1 MSWPLFDLLQR
12 KSGPKTQPLDLFLD
26 FVAERGLELYPAQ
39 EEAILELYSGKN
51 VILNTPTGS
60 GKSLVAA
67 ALHFQSMAEGRRSIY
82 TCPIKALANEKFLA
96 LCKDFGP
103 DQVGMITGD
112 ATVNPDA
119 SIICCTAEI
128 LSNFAL
134 RYGEAAGYHDIII
147 DEFHYYSDRDRGVA
161 WQIPL
166 LTLSKS
172 RFLLMSATLGETEF
186 FEQKLT
192 ELTGSETVV
201 VRSTQ
206 RPVPLDFRYSE
217 RPLYFA
223 IQELIA
229 GGLSPI
235 YLVSFAQRECAEE
248 AQNLLSVDFC
258 TKDEKRKITEE
269 LEGVNFRTPYGK
281 DLQRLLK
288 HGVGLHH
295 AGLLPRY
302 RVLVEKLAQKGLLK
316 VICGT
321 DTLGVGVNVPIRT
334 VLFTKLCKYDGQKT
348 TLLSVR
354 DFQQISGRAGR
365 KGYDNFGTVVVQ
377 APEHV
382 IENKG
387 MEEKAA
393 NDPKKAKKMVK
404 KKPPEKGYLPWDKAT
419 MDKLSGG
426 SPEALVSRF
435 QVTHAMILNVLSREG
450 TRNCSA
456 LRDLIRRSHES
467 EEQKKRHGK
476 LAFQLFRSLWER
488 GIVDLRN
495 LQVNV
500 DLQHDF
506 SLHQTLSLYLIDT
519 IALVD
524 RESEEYALNLLT
536 LVEAILENPD
546 LILRRQVDKMKNL
559 RMAEMRAEG
568 LEYEERM
575 EELEKVEYP
584 KPHREFIYQ
593 TWNTFAAAHPWVGQD
608 NIRPKSIVRE
618 MFENFL
624 SFHDYIKEYALERVE
639 GLLLRYLSETY
650 KVLVQTVPDA
660 ARTDEVDGIIDY
672 LGGML
677 RDVDSSLVE
686 EWEKLRDPA
695 WVTPVSDRE
704 DRLALEEAL
713 RKQKKAQLIAIRNEV
728 FRVIRLL
735 GFGQYDEAAALVGAD
750 PKELETPMEQF
761 FTDHQAVLLTPN
773 ARALKFSRIQESE
786 EGVFSVAQTLVDPE
800 EKNDWR
806 ILLEVRLG
814 KAPGERMV
822 LRFLEL
828 SEI

>member
-1 MSWPLFDLLQR
+1 MTWPLFDLLSRR
-12 KSGPKTQPLDLFLD
+12 KSEPQTQPLDLFLD
-26 FVAERGLELYPAQ
+26 FVTERGLELYPAQ

-119 SIICCTAEI
+119 PIICCTAEI

-134 RYGEAAGYHDIII
+134 RYGSDTPFFDIII

-186 FEQKLT
+186 FEKKLT
-192 ELTGSETVV
+192 ELNRLETVV
-201 VRSTQ
+201 VRSTK
-206 RPVPLDFRYSE
+206 RPVPLDFQYSD
-217 RPLYFA
+217 RPLHFK
-223 IQELIA
+223 IQELIKS
-229 GGLSPI
+229 GLSPI

-258 TKDEKRKITEE
+258 TKEEKRRIAEE
-269 LEGVNFRTPYGK
+269 LEGVNFQTPYGK

-348 TLLSVR
+348 TILSVR

-365 KGYDNFGTVVVQ
+365 KGYDDFGTVVVQ

-382 IENKG
+382 IENMG
-387 MEEKAA
+387 MNEKAA
-393 NDPKKAKKMVK
+393 GDPKKAKKMVK
-404 KKPPEKGYLPWDKAT
+404 KKPPEKGYLPWDKLTMEKLAT
-419 MDKLSGG
+419 GI
-426 SPEALVSRF
+426 PEALTSRF

-450 TRNCSA
+450 TRNCNA
-456 LRDLIRRSHES
+456 LRRLIQSSHES
-467 EEQKKRHGK
+467 EKQKVHHRKM
-476 LAFQLFRSLWER
+476 AFQLFRSLWER
-488 GIVDLRN
+488 GIVDLKN
-495 LQVNV
+495 LQINV
-500 DLQHDF
+500 DLQQDF

-519 IALVD
+519 IKLLD
-524 RESEEYALNLLT
+524 RASEDYALNLVT

-546 LILRRQVDKMKNL
+546 LILRRQLDKMKKI
-559 RMAEMRAEG
+559 RMEELRAEG
-568 LEYEERM
+568 LDFDQRI

-584 KPHREFIYQ
+584 KPHREFIYS
-593 TWNTFAAAHPWVGQD
+593 TWNAFASAHPWVGQD

-624 SFHDYIKEYALERVE
+624 SFHDYIKEYGLERVE

-650 KVLVQTVPDA
+650 KVLVQTVPES

-677 RDVDSSLVE
+677 RGVDSSLVE
-686 EWEKLRDPA
+686 EWEKLRDPT
-695 WVTPVSDRE
+695 WMKPVSDKE
-704 DRLALEEAL
+704 DRFAIEEAK
-713 RKQKKAQLIAIRNEV
+713 RKLKKAQSIAIRNEV
-728 FRVIRLL
+728 FHLL
-735 GFGQYDEAAALVGAD
+735 RHLSRGSYEEASDMLNCK
-750 PKELETPMEQF
+750 KEDLEVPTERYF
-761 FTDHQAVLLTPN
+761 DDHEAILLTAH
-773 ARALKFSRIQESE
+773 ARSLKFSEIQELE
-786 EGVFSVAQTLVDPE
+786 EGVYSIAQTIIDPE
-800 EKNDWR
+800 EKNDWK
-806 ILLEVRLG
+806 IMLEARFG
-814 KAPGERMV
+814 KLGERMA
-822 LRFLEL
+822 LSFKGLEEL
-828 SEI
+828 